1 MIWVNGFRQRGNPRP
16 AVPELQPA
24 CLTRPETPEEITS
37 AILEARADA
46 GRLEALLEPLPAP
59 VYMTDAQ
66 GLVTYFNPACVDF
79 AGRVPAP
86 GQDRWCV
93 TWRLYTEG
101 GAYLPHD
108 QCPMAVAIREK
119 RRLRGLIAVAERPD
133 GTRVLFTPFP
143 TPLFDESGELTGA
156 VNILI
161 DVTDRRQAQALR
173 AQARRCRRLA
183 QSVTDERTI
192 ESLRLMAADYD
203 EKALTLDDE
212 PSV

>member
-1 MIWVNGFRQRGNPRP
+1 MIWVNAIRQRGNPRP

-24 CLTRPETPEEITS
+24 CLNRPETPEEITS

-46 GRLEALLEPLPAP
+46 EQLQALLEPLPAP
-59 VYMTDAQ
+59 VYVTDAQ
-66 GLVTYFNPACVDF
+66 GWVTYFNPACVDF

-192 ESLRLMAADYD
+192 EALRLMAADYD
-203 EKALTLDDE
+203 KKALSLDDE
-212 PSV
+212 PAA

>member
-1 MIWVNGFRQRGNPRP
+1 MPFAKGESSIFVSELRP
-16 AVPELQPA
+16 V

-37 AILEARADA
+37 AIIEVRTDA
-46 GRLEALLEPLPAP
+46 GRLQAMLEPLPAP
-59 VYMTDAQ
+59 VYLTDAQ
-66 GLVTYFNPACVDF
+66 GWVTYFNPACIDF
-79 AGRVPAP
+79 AGRTPAP

-101 GAYLPHD
+101 GALLPHD

-143 TPLFDESGELTGA
+143 TPLFDEAGELVGA

-192 ESLRLMAADYD
+192 KALKLMASDYD
-203 EKALTLDDE
+203 EKALSLDE
-212 PSV
+212 EESA